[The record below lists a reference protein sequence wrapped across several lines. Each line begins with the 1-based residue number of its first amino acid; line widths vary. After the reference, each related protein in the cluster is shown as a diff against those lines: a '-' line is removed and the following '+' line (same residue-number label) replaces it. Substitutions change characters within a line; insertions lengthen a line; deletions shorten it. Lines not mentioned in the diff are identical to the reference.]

1 MVTSLSSDPCN
12 ANTGLAFSH
21 FLENS
26 AMARCVIVNVE
37 LLPSQQAAP
46 STMPMRIFCEYASML
61 DSRILWSP
69 GRYIATPTLGGGKPA
84 VNNYFLALISSSKQR
99 SNPAPVIFLAMCGC
113 LRNHAAAS
121 STESI
126 LATAF
131 SKIRHASLEVR
142 DRLIYAM
149 MNPFLGIVF
158 YWRCDT
164 RWL

>member
-1 MVTSLSSDPCN
+1 MVTSLSSDPCK

-26 AMARCVIVNVE
+26 AIARCVMVNVE
-37 LLPSQQAAP
+37 FDPSQQAAP
-46 STMPMRIFCEYASML
+46 STMPMRIFCEYASMPE
-61 DSRILWSP
+61 SRILWSP

-121 STESI
+121 SIVYTFCI
-126 LATAF
+126 CF
-131 SKIRHASLEVR
+131 SKIRQASLEVK
-142 DRLIYAM
+142 DRLKYAM
-149 MNPFLGIVF
+149 MILFLGIVF
-158 YWRCDT
+158 YWMCDI
-164 RWL
+164 RWP